1 MQTHNAPAGASA
13 FAGRPAPC
21 ERGRIVEM
29 TSTPVTF
36 LPEHFINRELSWLEF
51 NARVLEEAED
61 TTNPLLERVK
71 FLAIFSSNLDEFFMV
86 RVAGL
91 REQAFSEMLPQDPPA
106 DGLKPIAQ
114 LQRIARRTEQL
125 VAQQYGVWNESILP
139 ALAEAGIRIHTMKD
153 LDANGVKSLDK
164 YFRQEIFPVLTPM
177 AIDPSHPS
185 PRFHNRGLYL
195 AAMLERSGG
204 IGPAR
209 LFAVV
214 QVPQVLPRFV
224 PLEQGDKQ
232 NFVMLEDLIGSR
244 LSDLFGG
251 YKIVD
256 HATFRLTRDMDI
268 DLLEQEGDDL
278 MRAIEARLRARQRT
292 EAVRLETSA
301 GMNPS
306 LLKMLV
312 TEEEIHYD
320 ANRPAGPPPDRSYNE
335 VYEINGPLDM
345 TCLHEL
351 VQAVDRKDLRD
362 LPFVPRMPADLS
374 DYDDIFGEI
383 AEHDVL
389 LHHPYESFV
398 PVVDFIQSAARDP
411 QVLAIKQT
419 LYRTSGGDSPIV
431 RALAE
436 AAENGKHVTAL
447 VELKARFDEANNIT
461 WARHLERAGVHVVF
475 GFMGLKTH
483 CKVAMV
489 VRREG
494 KKVRRYVHLSTGNY
508 NPNTALMYTDLGL
521 FTADK
526 VIADDV
532 SALFNLLTGYS
543 QNHQWQKLTVAPSDL
558 KRRTLEL
565 INEQAQRA
573 QEGKK
578 SRIIAKLNSLVDP
591 QTIEA
596 LYQAS
601 RAGVE
606 IDLLIRGI
614 CCLRPG
620 LPGISESIRVFS
632 IVDRF
637 LEHSRILVFGEG
649 SKQQV
654 FLSSA
659 DWMPRNFDRRV
670 EVMFPIESE
679 ELRRR
684 IVDELIPT
692 YLNDNVRTRTLRP
705 DGTYARATPGN
716 NVPHRCQ
723 VELLQRAA
731 SRDRA
736 LAAAASEPPSFEA
749 ISEMADGEPGRA
761 RSKRKN
767 KRNPAR

>member
-1 MQTHNAPAGASA
+1 MQP
-13 FAGRPAPC
+13 
-21 ERGRIVEM
+21 
-29 TSTPVTF
+29 TF

-61 TTNPLLERVK
+61 ANNPLLERVK
-71 FLAIFSSNLDEFFMV
+71 FLAIFASNLDEFFMV

-91 REQAFSEMLPQDPPA
+91 REQAFDEMLPQDPPA
-106 DGLKPIAQ
+106 DGLKPIVQ

-125 VAQQYGVWNESILP
+125 VAQQYGVWNESIVP
-139 ALAEAGIRIHTMKD
+139 ALTEAGIRIHTMKD
-153 LDANGVKSLDK
+153 LDAKGVKSLDK

-195 AAMLERSGG
+195 AAMLERVSG
-204 IGPAR
+204 IGPSR

-224 PLEQGDKQ
+224 SVEQGDKQ

-244 LSDLFGG
+244 LADLFGG
-251 YKIVD
+251 YRIVD
-256 HATFRLTRDMDI
+256 HAAFRITRDMDI
-268 DLLEQEGDDL
+268 DLLEQEADDML
-278 MRAIEARLRARQRT
+278 RSIESRLRARQRT
-292 EAVRLETSA
+292 EAVRLEISA

-306 LLKMLV
+306 VLKMLV
-312 TEEEIHYD
+312 TEEEIHYETKT
-320 ANRPAGPPPDRSYNE
+320 ASAPGALEAGYNE
-335 VYEINGPLDM
+335 VYEFNGPLDM

-351 VQAVDRKDLRD
+351 VQVVERKDLRD
-362 LPFVPRMPADLS
+362 PPLVPRAPVGLYN
-374 DYDDIFGEI
+374 YDDLFSEI
-383 AEHDVL
+383 AAHDIL

-398 PVVDFIQSAARDP
+398 PVVDFIELAARDP

-419 LYRTSGGDSPIV
+419 LYRTSGGDNPIV

-483 CKVAMV
+483 CKLAMV

-508 NPNTALMYTDLGL
+508 NPNTALAYTDLGL

-526 VIADDV
+526 IVADDV
-532 SALFNLLTGYS
+532 SDLFNFLTGYS
-543 QNHQWQKLTVAPSDL
+543 QNHDWQKLVVAPSDL
-558 KRRTLEL
+558 KQRTLEL
-565 INEQAQRA
+565 IDEQAQRA
-573 QEGKK
+573 RDGKR
-578 SRIIAKLNSLVDP
+578 SRIIAKLNSLVDRR
-591 QTIEA
+591 TIEA

-601 RAGVE
+601 QAGVP
-606 IDLLIRGI
+606 IDLMIRGI

-620 LPGISESIRVFS
+620 LPGISENIRVFS
-632 IVDRF
+632 VVDRF

-659 DWMPRNFDRRV
+659 DWMPRNFERRV

-679 ELRRR
+679 NLRRR
-684 IVDELIPT
+684 LVEEIIPT
-692 YLNDNVRTRTLRP
+692 YLADNSHTRVLRP
-705 DGTYARATPGN
+705 DGTYARESATDGPI
-716 NVPHRCQ
+716 HRSQ
-723 VELLQRAA
+723 YELLERAA
-731 SRDRA
+731 ARDVEFGD
-736 LAAAASEPPSFEA
+736 AAQAAFTRRVLPF
-749 ISEMADGEPGRA
+749 GQ
-761 RSKRKN
+761 
-767 KRNPAR
+767 